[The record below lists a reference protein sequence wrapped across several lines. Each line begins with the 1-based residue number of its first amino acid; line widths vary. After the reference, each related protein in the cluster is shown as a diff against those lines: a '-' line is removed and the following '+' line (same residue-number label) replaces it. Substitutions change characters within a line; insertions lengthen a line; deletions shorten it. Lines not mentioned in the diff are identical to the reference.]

1 MLPAHSQRI
10 HVLTVKFTGHPT
22 KLSLLFIFMVTHAF
36 DKEYDAVVVFFL
48 SRLLS
53 LQLYTDVFRQQ
64 PLGDYGIV

>member
-1 MLPAHSQRI
+1 
-10 HVLTVKFTGHPT
+10 
-22 KLSLLFIFMVTHAF
+22 MVTHAF